1 MGRKRKTFLSPCL
14 SSLFPLPP
22 EASRKKKNPILMSL
36 HGKIISKIKDKK
48 KGVHPNNPEGEIKTV
63 LGCLRA
69 VIKTI

>member
-1 MGRKRKTFLSPCL
+1 
-14 SSLFPLPP
+14 
-22 EASRKKKNPILMSL
+22 MSL